1 MDKIYETNSNFNFD
15 KLLLSKPILQ
25 NGGYFI
31 KYSIHEFPLYIR
43 PPKSMIKQ
51 IVKNTKKI
59 NCDLIFS
66 QENDEFIQWMENL
79 ENHSQQTIFKNKNLW
94 FESNLELEDIEN
106 SFTSPMKTYK
116 SGKFYIVRTN
126 ITQRLGKINI
136 KIFNEDETDILLE
149 DVSANMNVMT
159 ILEVQGIK
167 CSSKS
172 FQIEIEL
179 KQMMVL
185 HPIDLFDKC
194 ILNYKKNEIHIQ
206 KTDTTNNLG
215 KIILEDSKTEN
226 NEYHAI
232 KNLDV
237 STIQPLT
244 MNPPDSTIEK
254 KDMKEWENESNK
266 ETLLE
271 TNENNKNLEKDLE
284 KDEPNIHILDKLT
297 DNKTNELYEIDFNL
311 EEIPET
317 ETITLKQRDDVY
329 YEMYREARRKAKI
342 AKDLALS
349 AFLEARQI
357 KNKYMLEDISDSD
370 EDDFYFN
377 EENK

>member
-1 MDKIYETNSNFNFD
+1 MDKIYETNTDFNFD

-31 KYSIHEFPLYIR
+31 KYNMNDFPLYIR
-43 PPKSMIKQ
+43 PPKSTIKQ

-66 QENDEFIQWMENL
+66 QENDQFIQWMENL
-79 ENHSQQTIFKNKNLW
+79 ENHSQQTIFKNKEAW
-94 FESNLELEDIEN
+94 FESSLELEDIEN

-116 SGKFYIVRTN
+116 SGKFYVVRTN
-126 ITQRLGKINI
+126 ITQRLGKINL
-136 KIFNEDETDILLE
+136 KIFNEDEKDILLE
-149 DVSANMNVMT
+149 DISGNMSVMT

-185 HPIDLFDKC
+185 HPIDLFEKC
-194 ILNYKKNEIHIQ
+194 ILNYKKNNFILHKKEESQ
-206 KTDTTNNLG
+206 NLG
-215 KIILEDSKTEN
+215 KIHLEELTQEVSNNQEPKNQENYEHHSPEFLENKINEMIPTEF
-226 NEYHAI
+226 NE
-232 KNLDV
+232 ND
-237 STIQPLT
+237 
-244 MNPPDSTIEK
+244 NENEK
-254 KDMKEWENESNK
+254 KD
-266 ETLLE
+266 
-271 TNENNKNLEKDLE
+271 LEKDLE
-284 KDEPNIHILDKLT
+284 KMEEK
-297 DNKTNELYEIDFNL
+297 NKTDELYEVDFNL

-349 AFLEARQI
+349 AFLEAKQI
-357 KNKYMLEDISDSD
+357 KNKYMLEDVSDSD
-370 EDDFYFN
+370 EDEFYFN

>member
-15 KLLLSKPILQ
+15 KLLLGKPILQ

-31 KYSIHEFPLYIR
+31 KYSINDFPLYIR
-43 PPKSMIKQ
+43 PPKSTIKQ

-79 ENHSQQTIFKNKNLW
+79 ENHSQQTIFKNKDLW
-94 FESNLELEDIEN
+94 FESSLELEDIEN

-136 KIFNEDETDILLE
+136 KIYNEDEKDISLE
-149 DVSANMNVMT
+149 DVSGNMNVMT

-185 HPIDLFDKC
+185 HPINLFDKC
-194 ILNYKKNEIHIQ
+194 ILNYKKNEIYIQ

-215 KIILEDSKTEN
+215 KIDIGKS
-226 NEYHAI
+226 
-232 KNLDV
+232 
-237 STIQPLT
+237 
-244 MNPPDSTIEK
+244 
-254 KDMKEWENESNK
+254 NESRNS
-266 ETLLE
+266 
-271 TNENNKNLEKDLE
+271 
-284 KDEPNIHILDKLT
+284 I
-297 DNKTNELYEIDFNL
+297 
-311 EEIPET
+311 
-317 ETITLKQRDDVY
+317 
-329 YEMYREARRKAKI
+329 RK
-342 AKDLALS
+342 
-349 AFLEARQI
+349 
-357 KNKYMLEDISDSD
+357 
-370 EDDFYFN
+370 
-377 EENK
+377 

>member
-136 KIFNEDETDILLE
+136 KIFNEDEKDILLE
-149 DVSANMNVMT
+149 DVSGNMNVMT

-194 ILNYKKNEIHIQ
+194 ILNYKKKEIHIQ

-215 KIILEDSKTEN
+215 KIILEDPKTEN
-226 NEYHAI
+226 MEDHVT

-237 STIQPLT
+237 SSSVEGV
-244 MNPPDSTIEK
+244 NHPDSTIEK
-254 KDMKEWENESNK
+254 KDMKEWENESNT
-266 ETLLE
+266 ESLLE
-271 TNENNKNLEKDLE
+271 NNTNLEKDLE
-284 KDEPNIHILDKLT
+284 KNETNIHILDKFT

-357 KNKYMLEDISDSD
+357 KNKYMLEDVSDSD